1 MRAPLTLALILSLA
15 ASGMP
20 STAANAQLVDSV
32 SRTDAPEG
40 DQAAPEA
47 EPSQLA
53 EQAGDDFYCRERR
66 LGEWFYC
73 EKPKAKPSQ
82 QRAEQPAQSSS
93 ERLAAISKQLEEM
106 KARAILEPTTENIS
120 AYISYQR
127 EQLNR
132 ASSFADMWRRTIW
145 QNPELD
151 YTLQRPVNQLG
162 KRTWLDSRTADKNRV
177 LSSISKRYGV
187 FYFYSSACAA
197 CEVFGPIM
205 RSVSD
210 RFGLTVMAVSLDGGP
225 SKAFPNFTV
234 DTGQYRA
241 MGMQGQQVPALV
253 LFDTQT
259 KRPMPIGYG
268 VMAADEVMDRIF
280 TLTSVEPGSDF

>member
-32 SRTDAPEG
+32 SRADAPES

-106 KARAILEPTTENIS
+106 KACVNVAPTTENIS

-145 QNPELD
+145 
-151 YTLQRPVNQLG
+151 
-162 KRTWLDSRTADKNRV
+162 
-177 LSSISKRYGV
+177 
-187 FYFYSSACAA
+187 
-197 CEVFGPIM
+197 
-205 RSVSD
+205 
-210 RFGLTVMAVSLDGGP
+210 
-225 SKAFPNFTV
+225 
-234 DTGQYRA
+234 
-241 MGMQGQQVPALV
+241 
-253 LFDTQT
+253 
-259 KRPMPIGYG
+259 
-268 VMAADEVMDRIF
+268 
-280 TLTSVEPGSDF
+280 

>member
-1 MRAPLTLALILSLA
+1 MRASLTLALILSLTVSGA
-15 ASGMP
+15 PIAS
-20 STAANAQLVDSV
+20 ANAQLADSV
-32 SRTDAPEG
+32 SVQDAG
-40 DQAAPEA
+40 EA
-47 EPSQLA
+47 SQVEASQGA

-73 EKPKAKPSQ
+73 ERPKAKPSD
-82 QRAEQPAQSSS
+82 QRAASPSQSSA
-93 ERLAAISKQLEEM
+93 EQLAAISKQLEEM
-106 KARAILEPTTENIS
+106 KARAILEPTTENVS
-120 AYISYQR
+120 AYIAFQR

-162 KRTWLDSRTADKNRV
+162 KRTWLDNRTADRNRV
-177 LSSISKRYGV
+177 LGSISKRYGV

-253 LFDTQT
+253 LFDTVT

-268 VMAADEVMDRIF
+268 MMAADEVMDRIF